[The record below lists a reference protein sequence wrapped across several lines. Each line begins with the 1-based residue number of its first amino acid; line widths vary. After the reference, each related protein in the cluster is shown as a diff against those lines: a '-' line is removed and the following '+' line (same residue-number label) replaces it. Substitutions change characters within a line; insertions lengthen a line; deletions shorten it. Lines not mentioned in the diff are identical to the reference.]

1 MVSEMKD
8 MFHSYKM
15 WSKCAKKIETR
26 RMVGKK
32 GSKCAKKN
40 EIKHRLAKGGHDLQ
54 KFQHARQSLEKCTW
68 FYDLN
73 CRCSYICKIA
83 ISAIPQESCDKT
95 TISARSLNHGIIYAS
110 PCFMIPTVRACTRLT
125 PHFMGRNIADILDSL
140 LDLHFPIYCT
150 TSI

>member
-1 MVSEMKD
+1 MQRKMKL
-8 MFHSYKM
+8 S
-15 WSKCAKKIETR
+15 
-26 RMVGKK
+26 VK
-32 GSKCAKKN
+32 GSECAKKN

-83 ISAIPQESCDKT
+83 ISAIPTNVYHNS
-95 TISARSLNHGIIYAS
+95 TISARSLNNGIIYAS

-125 PHFMGRNIADILDSL
+125 PHFMAAILQIFWVHYL
-140 LDLHFPIYCT
+140 TCTFQPILRPLYEMT
-150 TSI
+150 KLKID